1 MRHFVDY
8 LNELD
13 DKKRVIQKE
22 LERERE
28 RKKKNAKRIYW
39 LNKRL
44 SVLENIRQF
53 PIKHR
58 N

>member
-13 DKKRVIQKE
+13 NKKRVIQKE

-28 RKKKNAKRIYW
+28 RKRTNAKRIYW

-44 SVLENIRQF
+44 SVLKNIRQF